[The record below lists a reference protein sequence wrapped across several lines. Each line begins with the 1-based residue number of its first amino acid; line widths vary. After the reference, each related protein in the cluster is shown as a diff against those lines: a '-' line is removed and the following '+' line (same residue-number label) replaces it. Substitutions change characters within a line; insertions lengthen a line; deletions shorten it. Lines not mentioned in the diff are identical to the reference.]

1 MKDFKGKTAF
11 VTGAA
16 SGIGLAMARTFLDR
30 GMNVM
35 LADVEQAALDQAV
48 HSLSNHGDRVA
59 SVTADVS
66 VGEAVAE
73 AAERAI
79 KTFGKVHVLAN
90 NAGVS
95 KGGKV
100 EEIPLADW
108 DWVIGVNLYG
118 TLHGVRTFVPHM
130 KAHGEPSHIVSTSSM
145 SGLTPKALAG
155 PYGATKFAIVGL
167 SHVLRDE
174 LKETNIGV
182 SVLCPGWTKTNMPD
196 NGRNRPERFG
206 GPYDF
211 RKDPLLAARNKE
223 YVENSAKGLDPLD
236 LAALVVRAI
245 EENEFYI
252 MTEPG
257 RRGSVAARYDE
268 LMAAFDAVAD
278 RLPRILKA
286 S

>member
-145 SGLTPKALAG
+145 SGLTPKARAG

-182 SVLCPGWTKTNMPD
+182 SVLCPGWTRTNMPD